1 MASDGLA
8 SRIAYNSVYGV
19 LWLVLAALL
28 LVVPGDFIAQT
39 LNHSHQLINLI
50 IIAIVYVITIL
61 FALFVY
67 VLRLYVT
74 RTVLASI
81 PRPWIP
87 VEKGDVNNEVR
98 NLIAKS
104 LSESAAIAWEAR
116 PRVLTPPDTLSVL
129 PDSAAAAE
137 IADHAQAQAQAQ
149 GGRASPQLR
158 PGRAATVDDVPG
170 ASARPFRPVWG
181 EVEHYGWGSPAS
193 PDLAN
198 IQYATVLAELPNLI
212 EAKAVAQAPSD
223 PDSAPNAPQL
233 DADAVLLLQRVPNM
247 TMRDYIAHLTE
258 LHVLPASQDL
268 VRFLDLYER
277 VRFSGRP
284 MSNLTFRSLMH
295 LFAELLRAMQPLGSS
310 IFYDPRDDGS
320 SHFEFDGHIDD
331 DAPKGSGPTTRTPSP
346 SIRSDYSFDQSS
358 TRSHQ
363 REPRLVPRKTSAS
376 TRYHYRTAP
385 TTPRSKAGGTFAS
398 RSPSSASNATSFAPS
413 RRPYAASQSSSLSL
427 GSTSQGS
434 VIRLATAQDTG
445 SLPYVLRLTD
455 TL

>member
-1 MASDGLA
+1 MTSAGLA
-8 SRIAYNSVYGV
+8 SRIAYISVYAV

-39 LNHSHQLINLI
+39 LNHNHQLINLI

-61 FALFVY
+61 TVLFVY

-87 VEKGDVNNEVR
+87 IEKGDVNKEVR
-98 NLIAKS
+98 SVIAKG

-116 PRVLTPPDTLSVL
+116 PRVVTPPETLEV
-129 PDSAAAAE
+129 PPASAGAPE
-137 IADHAQAQAQAQ
+137 SADDAQARGSRGSAQL
-149 GGRASPQLR
+149 G
-158 PGRAATVDDVPG
+158 PGHLATVD
-170 ASARPFRPVWG
+170 SAPSVSSRPSRPFRPVWG
-181 EVEHYGWGSPAS
+181 EVEHHGWGSPAS

-212 EAKAVAQAPSD
+212 EAKAVAQAPPD
-223 PDSAPNAPQL
+223 PDSAPTAPQL

-258 LHVLPASQDL
+258 LDVLPASQDL

-284 MSNLTFRSLMH
+284 MSNLAFRSLMH
-295 LFAELLRAMQPLGSS
+295 LFAELLRAMQPLDSS
-310 IFYDPRDDGS
+310 ILYDPRDDGS
-320 SHFEFDGHIDD
+320 NHFGFDGHIDD
-331 DAPKGSGPTTRTPSP
+331 DAPKGSSPTTRTPSP
-346 SIRSDYSFDQSS
+346 SIRSNYSFDQSS

-363 REPRLVPRKTSAS
+363 RVSQLVARKTSAS

-398 RSPSSASNATSFAPS
+398 RSLSSASNATSFAQS
-413 RRPYAASQSSSLSL
+413 RRPYAASQSSSVSL

-445 SLPYVLRLTD
+445 NLPYVLRLTD